1 MASSSSNDNAPKI
14 VETKE
19 EKKKEKMSIVSTE
32 KTAQMPSA
40 GISHLLEHLN
50 NINF

>member
-1 MASSSSNDNAPKI
+1 

-19 EKKKEKMSIVSTE
+19 EKMTIVSTE

-40 GISHLLEHLN
+40 GIFLSNYLN
-50 NINF
+50 KIIFLAPAQTIGGFGRGRRN